1 MDGLEYSIL
10 RVLAYFDVFHYPLL
24 KNEINYFL
32 DQHLPSEAL
41 DPVLDQLIA
50 AGIIYNIDGFYT
62 LHNDAGLIHKRI
74 DENKRAALLLPK
86 ARKVSNLLY
95 YFPFVRVIGISG
107 SLSKNVA
114 DPDADF
120 DYFVIT
126 QAGRLWITR
135 TILIL
140 LRRCSMLVG
149 KQEWLCMNYFIDE
162 SCLQIQEQNIYT
174 ATEILTLILTKN
186 NPTSHSFLEANN
198 WVNRYFP
205 NYLHKKLA
213 LQEAGSTNLVKKA
226 LEAMLNLAFFN
237 QVENWL
243 MQLTVSRLTK
253 RKKAGK
259 LVTPKG
265 KELLLPLS
273 DKHYCKHN
281 PEYLQADVLKAH
293 AEKLDTLIKRYDA
306 VTPLIKASSVGL

>member
-1 MDGLEYSIL
+1 MEGLEYSIL

-24 KNEINYFL
+24 INEINYFS
-32 DQHLPSEAL
+32 DQHLPPEAL
-41 DPVLDQLIA
+41 PPVLDQLTA
-50 AGIIYNIDGFYT
+50 AGIIYNFDGFYT

-74 DENKRAALLLPK
+74 AENKRAAKLLPK
-86 ARKVSNLLY
+86 ARMVSNLLY

-120 DYFVIT
+120 DYFIIT

-135 TILIL
+135 TLLIL
-140 LRRCSMLVG
+140 LRRCSILVG
-149 KQEWLCMNYFIDE
+149 RQDWFCMNYFIDE
-162 SCLQIQEQNIYT
+162 SCLQIPEQNIYT

-205 NYLHKKLA
+205 NYLHKKAA
-213 LQEAGSTNLVKKA
+213 LLESGFTNPVKKA

-237 QVENWL
+237 QVDNWL
-243 MQLTVSRLTK
+243 MQLTMSRLTK
-253 RKKAGK
+253 KKRAGK

-293 AEKLDTLIKRYDA
+293 AEKLDILLKRYEA
-306 VTPLIKASSVGL
+306 LTPLVKASSAGL